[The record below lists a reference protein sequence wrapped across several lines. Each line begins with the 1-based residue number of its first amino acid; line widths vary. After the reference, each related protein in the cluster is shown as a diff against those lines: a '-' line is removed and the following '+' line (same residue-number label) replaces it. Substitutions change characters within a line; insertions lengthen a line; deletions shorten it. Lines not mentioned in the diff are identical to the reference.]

1 MFNDLGYEDMDEFED
16 AIQGSFQDFL
26 RAFPHIVVKE
36 EGDKWF
42 YKVLSPEPAPPRK
55 LYITV
60 SSAKQLVETTL
71 MKAMDAELEV
81 PQIEFAIGAAQKRH
95 IDSLYNHIATAKE
108 ELETHCKQLG
118 ADSEEGAR
126 ILETVETLS
135 NILDV
140 DSPFDIVL
148 TDPSGL
154 SEFKP

>member
-1 MFNDLGYEDMDEFED
+1 MGD
-16 AIQGSFQDFL
+16 
-26 RAFPHIVVKE
+26 
-36 EGDKWF
+36 DKWF
-42 YKVLSPEPAPPRK
+42 YKVLSREPAPPRK

-60 SSAKQLVETTL
+60 SSTKQLLETTL

-81 PQIEFAIGAAQKRH
+81 PQIEFAIGAAQKRQ

-154 SEFKP
+154 SEFKPMDDVRIEPLS